1 MTEQKIRKGMIVA
14 REESLIIAKALGQV
28 LKIVNVAVDVCDHGS
43 ALNTFLET
51 EPEICIVMDYS
62 ERAESA
68 GFPGKKTFKMLKATA
83 ESHRSSSKSDLRPA
97 LIGLSATA
105 LHGGKTLPVDRMI
118 TPWSFWEVLI
128 NKNFYLVNLSGRK
141 FHYETSRPLFFTLY

>member
-83 ESHRSSSKSDLRPA
+83 ESHQKLIKVGFETCADPDYLQLPFMVVKLYQ
-97 LIGLSATA
+97 LIG
-105 LHGGKTLPVDRMI
+105 
-118 TPWSFWEVLI
+118 
-128 NKNFYLVNLSGRK
+128 
-141 FHYETSRPLFFTLY
+141 